1 MCGCPKGPSCPG
13 AVSWLATKAAEGHAI
28 DVGRR
33 EGSRRAQTGTKGA
46 KRAKGSQMTQT
57 CKTCAE
63 EICPFTSRERH
74 EAAVARNATL
84 LASFRHPQIIQSAR
98 CRRDY
103 RNRFHTAGRANS
115 VFPECSSVTTGRPTP
130 CWAYTAKGTL
140 SVGGD
145 REWSEERIE

>member
-1 MCGCPKGPSCPG
+1 
-13 AVSWLATKAAEGHAI
+13 
-28 DVGRR
+28 
-33 EGSRRAQTGTKGA
+33 
-46 KRAKGSQMTQT
+46 MTQT

-84 LASFRHPQIIQSAR
+84 LASFRHPQIIQ
-98 CRRDY
+98 
-103 RNRFHTAGRANS
+103 
-115 VFPECSSVTTGRPTP
+115 